1 MPELQ
6 QLIDQLDRLQ
16 ACCEEQR
23 WDDANALMDEHAS
36 LLHSV
41 PPDVL
46 ATPPFLALLRRARD
60 LMQHLAAMQNEARR
74 ELESLSAKSRSVENY
89 KKNH

>member
-23 WDDANALMDEHAS
+23 WEDAHALMDEHAAT
-36 LLHSV
+36 LHAMPV
-41 PPDVL
+41 EQL
-46 ATPPFLALLRRARD
+46 ATPPFVALLQRARD
-60 LMQHLAAMQNEARR
+60 LMQHLLAMQDEARR
-74 ELESLSAKSRSVENY
+74 ELEAFSAKSRSVESY
-89 KKNH
+89 KKHH